1 MNETRSPDDHGLLVG
16 SFIDM
21 PTRIRELIDAFL
33 RGQPVETLPDID
45 ADTGPEIGPDTDTNT
60 DTDTKTVTEKEQ
72 R

>member
-1 MNETRSPDDHGLLVG
+1 MSEIRSPDDDGLLVG

-33 RGQPVETLPDID
+33 RGQPVETLS
-45 ADTGPEIGPDTDTNT
+45 DTDTDTGPDTDTDTGPDTDT
-60 DTDTKTVTEKEQ
+60 DTDTKKED